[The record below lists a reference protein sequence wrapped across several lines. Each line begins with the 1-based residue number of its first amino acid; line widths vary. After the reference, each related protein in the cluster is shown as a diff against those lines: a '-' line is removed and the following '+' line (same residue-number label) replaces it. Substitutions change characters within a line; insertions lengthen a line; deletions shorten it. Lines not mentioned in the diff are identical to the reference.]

1 MRSVVLNFVHFIKN
15 IKHIGAVAPSSVFLA
30 HDMTEPMRKALR
42 KSPKPIRVLEL
53 GPGTGPITRD
63 IVSLLR
69 PDDKLDIVEIDPQFY
84 KIINKKYNRANIDVY
99 NLNVLDFDPG
109 YTYDF
114 ILSSIPY
121 DQLPQEVS
129 TEIWKKQL
137 DMLKPN
143 AFFTYF
149 KYYKF
154 NFIRG
159 QFERGVNKKH
169 CIKKS
174 FVLRN
179 VPPAFVYTLKF

>member
-1 MRSVVLNFVHFIKN
+1 MLNFVHFIRN
-15 IKHIGAVAPSSVFLA
+15 IKHVGAVVPSSVHLA
-30 HDMTEPMRKALR
+30 HEMTNPLR
-42 KSPKPIRVLEL
+42 KTLKHGSKPLKILEL
-53 GPGTGPITRD
+53 GPGTGPITKE
-63 IVSLLR
+63 IVALLR
-69 PDDKLDIVEIDPQFY
+69 PEDKLDIVELDNEFFRLIKTTY
-84 KIINKKYNRANIDVY
+84 SGSNIQVY
-99 NLNVLDFDPG
+99 EMNVLDFEPG

-129 TEIWKKQL
+129 TAIWQKQL
-137 DMLKPN
+137 DLLKPN
-143 AFFTYF
+143 ARFTYF

-159 QFERGVNKKH
+159 QFERSINRKH
-169 CIKKS
+169 CVNKS